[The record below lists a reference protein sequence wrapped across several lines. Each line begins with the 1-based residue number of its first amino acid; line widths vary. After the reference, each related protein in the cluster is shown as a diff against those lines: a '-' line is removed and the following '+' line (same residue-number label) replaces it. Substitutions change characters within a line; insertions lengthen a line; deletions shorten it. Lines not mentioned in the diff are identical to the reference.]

1 MRDNP
6 FTFDIRHDGGI
17 HLSRYDSHIV
27 RKLSSLKGQFHDQL
41 AYNKMLAENDPVI
54 YEVYEVKRPE
64 VAGELIQGLT
74 IVHPGKVGD
83 EYFMTKGHFHT
94 LLETAEVYL
103 CLSGQGYMVMEIPE
117 GDWAVERLCLHNVL
131 YVPPCWA
138 HRLVNTSP
146 DEELVT
152 YFVYPANAG
161 HDYGTIEK
169 QGCRKLILNQND
181 EPTIVD
187 NPRWL
192 SPDQR

>member
-1 MRDNP
+1 
-6 FTFDIRHDGGI
+6 
-17 HLSRYDSHIV
+17 
-27 RKLSSLKGQFHDQL
+27 
-41 AYNKMLAENDPVI
+41 
-54 YEVYEVKRPE
+54 
-64 VAGELIQGLT
+64 
-74 IVHPGKVGD
+74 
-83 EYFMTKGHFHT
+83 
-94 LLETAEVYL
+94 
-103 CLSGQGYMVMEIPE
+103 
-117 GDWAVERLCLHNVL
+117 
-131 YVPPCWA
+131 VPPCWA

-169 QGCRKLILNQND
+169 QGYRKLILNQND